1 MSRVTIEFNLPDS
14 SVTEALGQALARS
27 LPRAVH
33 TGAVPTGGVRTDAVY
48 TGAVRTDTER
58 TDAVPTGAVRTQEV
72 HTGAVRTEAAPTGA
86 VLYLQGELGAGK
98 TTCVR
103 SLLRTL
109 GVTGLVRSPTYT
121 LVEAYYLATLTCV
134 HVDLYRLQSL
144 TEVDELGLRDLVE
157 PGSLIMVE
165 WPEKGGVAL
174 PPADLD
180 LTLRYAGEA
189 RQAALSAKTLL
200 GTEWLQNLGRDSGLG
215 IPRATVA

>member
-1 MSRVTIEFNLPDS
+1 MDFNLPDS
-14 SVTEALGQALARS
+14 SVTEALGRALARS
-27 LPRAVH
+27 LPGAVRTDAVQ
-33 TGAVPTGGVRTDAVY
+33 TGAVPTG
-48 TGAVRTDTER
+48 
-58 TDAVPTGAVRTQEV
+58 AVPTGAVQTRAVPTGVMPADAVQ
-72 HTGAVRTEAAPTGA
+72 TGAAHTGA

-103 SLLRTL
+103 SLLRAL

-121 LVEAYYLATLTCV
+121 LVETYPLATLTCV

-144 TEVDELGLRDLVE
+144 TEVDELGLRDLVG

-165 WPEKGGVAL
+165 WPAKGGAAL

-189 RQAALSAKTLL
+189 RQAALTAKTLL
-200 GTEWLQNLGRDSGLG
+200 GTEWLENLGRDGSLV
-215 IPRATVA
+215 PTTA

>member
-1 MSRVTIEFNLPDS
+1 MDFNLPDS
-14 SVTEALGQALARS
+14 SVTEALGRALARS
-27 LPRAVH
+27 LPGAVRTDAVQ
-33 TGAVPTGGVRTDAVY
+33 TGAVPTGAVQ
-48 TGAVRTDTER
+48 TR
-58 TDAVPTGAVRTQEV
+58 AVPTGVMPADAVQ
-72 HTGAVRTEAAPTGA
+72 TGAAYTGA

-103 SLLRTL
+103 SLLRAL

-121 LVEAYYLATLTCV
+121 LVETYPLATLTCV

-144 TEVDELGLRDLVE
+144 TEVDELGLRDLVG

-165 WPEKGGVAL
+165 WPAKGGAAL

-189 RQAALSAKTLL
+189 RQAALTAKTLL
-200 GTEWLQNLGRDSGLG
+200 GTEWLENLGRDGSLV
-215 IPRATVA
+215 PTTA